1 MFCGLADSDLGAA
14 KTNVM
19 APSIQKAPTITD
31 PGSGLEQGQLEP
43 ILTLVKH
50 AVEQGE
56 FVPDPIIPLQIEPS
70 RACFERARSEWM

>member
-1 MFCGLADSDLGAA
+1 MLWHPLS
-14 KTNVM
+14 KRHQQ
-19 APSIQKAPTITD
+19 SPTQEVD
-31 PGSGLEQGQLEP
+31 WSRANLEP

-50 AVEQGE
+50 AVEQGD